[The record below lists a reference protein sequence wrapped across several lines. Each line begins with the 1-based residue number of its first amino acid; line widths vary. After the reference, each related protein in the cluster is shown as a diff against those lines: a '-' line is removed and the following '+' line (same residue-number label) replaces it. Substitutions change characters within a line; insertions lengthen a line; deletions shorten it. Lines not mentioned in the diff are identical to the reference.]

1 MAPESGTEYHTPI
14 LDPPKRSF
22 FCGAFFCR
30 CQASKKPASV
40 SSVSAPTFQKTKRGA
55 PTITW
60 ATLPTTGFFCQE
72 FIRYDS
78 SIVALS
84 AWKPTKGDVPS
95 PTRKGESDFVS
106 IYTGV
111 GKALHQWEHMESGL
125 TRLFQVLCETPN
137 FAACRAY
144 GTIESSFSKSEMLRA
159 AAEAFFAK
167 RNPDSE
173 NQSAIKELLSAC
185 KEAQQ
190 YRNNIAHGMAVG
202 FHLED
207 GAHSGYF
214 LCPPSYASKKVGTI
228 DPYEVYLLGA
238 KYWYNTVDLNHY
250 ANRFQELLSE
260 TMTIIQ
266 RVNKKYNILR
276 DDQLHP

>member
-1 MAPESGTEYHTPI
+1 MA
-14 LDPPKRSF
+14 LPK
-22 FCGAFFCR
+22 
-30 CQASKKPASV
+30 
-40 SSVSAPTFQKTKRGA
+40 
-55 PTITW
+55 
-60 ATLPTTGFFCQE
+60 
-72 FIRYDS
+72 
-78 SIVALS
+78 
-84 AWKPTKGDVPS
+84 WKPTEGDVPS
-95 PTRKGESDFVS
+95 STRKGEADFHL

-144 GTIESSFSKSEMLRA
+144 GTIESSFSKAEMLRA
-159 AAEAFFAK
+159 AGEAFFAK

-173 NQSAIKELLSAC
+173 NQSAIKGLLSAY
-185 KEAQQ
+185 KDAQQ

-202 FHLED
+202 FRLEN
-207 GAHSGYF
+207 GEFSGYF
-214 LCPPSYASKKVGTI
+214 LCPPSYASKKVERI

-238 KYWYNTVDLNHY
+238 KYWYNTADLDHY

-266 RVNKKYNILR
+266 RVNGKYSVLR
-276 DDQLHP
+276 NDQLHP